1 MKRNLVKI
9 LAIAGVAASLVACNK
24 SPKVVTLTID
34 EAFAQAEDGSFSNAN
49 KKVKLENLCVYSN
62 FGTTLVAGVPYAE
75 GGKITD
81 LKGIEVELP
90 ELPKWSE
97 GAQRQGTYAD
107 VTVEGTLTD
116 VNGRPVLKDAS
127 CVVNGEVFFTDGQ
140 RDEAKSTSTYSCA
153 YWSSSQT
160 VRSNFDKNLK
170 NSPQNSGA
178 LMEGM
183 FQLASVPSEVS
194 ASAESDFKVVFP
206 GENTNG
212 ADPENEFA
220 ITVKFPKGLSSSAVS
235 FYNDFFADKEVGDFI
250 LFDAISQYDNSK
262 GGMCFLLE
270 NQWGPIYTEE
280 VAEEDR
286 PVILTQWSEIQGRY
300 NGKFKGVEVPDLSD
314 TKTFSYLLT
323 ENFSGNLEDLVGEE
337 GIENWP
343 FADLD
348 KVGSFYVTAN
358 TGAAHAEEAFEEIKA
373 KAAALTG
380 WVLDEEVSDE
390 IADDYYYVLKEGEG
404 ESAVVVAELNIFL
417 QNAEVGI
424 IFAGIRATDAEVS
437 TFAEAIAQYE
447 SVVGRDISGFESAL
461 PDLPAAAASALTGIY
476 MDWKGYEDVE
486 GLGMVEFYPEF
497 ADGTFADNEAWQAAA
512 AAYVSSLEAAGF
524 VGDYYLPLFDL
535 DGYFKASTGEFVYVG
550 FTGQNSIIDGL
561 CIVSSVILNSS
572 KAALHLFNMAA
583 DAKWTAAG
591 TYSYLLDA
599 HENVFGTPQY
609 VGTSY
614 FAGAWG
620 ATYKATV
627 LGYFENYVIP
637 SVAQADSRN
646 PIAQGNSEYYLYYL
660 PSATEGKVIVIQIEA
675 DLSGM
680 SDADDPY
687 FITYVSVSEVS
698 AQ

>member
-9 LAIAGVAASLVACNK
+9 LAIAGVAAALVACDK
-24 SPKVVTLTID
+24 SSKVKTLTID
-34 EAFAQAEDGSFSNAN
+34 EAFAQAEDGSFSNVN
-49 KKVKLENLCVYSN
+49 QKVKLENLCVYSN

-75 GGKITD
+75 NGKITD
-81 LKGIEVELP
+81 LRGIEVELP

-97 GAQRQGTYAD
+97 GAQKQGTYAD

-127 CVVNGEVFFTDGQ
+127 CVVNGEVFFTDGK

-220 ITVKFPKGLSSSAVS
+220 ITVKFPKGLSSTAVA

-286 PVILTQWSEIQGRY
+286 PVILTQWSEIQSRY

-314 TKTFSYLLT
+314 TQTFSYILSD
-323 ENFSGNLEDLVGEE
+323 NFSGALEDLVGEE

-358 TGAAHAEEAFEEIKA
+358 TGAAHAEQAFEEIKA
-373 KAAALTG
+373 KAAALAG
-380 WVLDEEVSDE
+380 WELDEEVSDE

-417 QNAEVGI
+417 QNAEVGV

-447 SVVGRDISGFESAL
+447 SVVGRDVSGFDSAI
-461 PDLPAAAASALTGIY
+461 PELPAAAASALSGIY

-486 GLGMVEFYPEF
+486 GLGLFEFYPEF
-497 ADGTFADNEAWQAAA
+497 ADGTFADDAAWQAAA
-512 AAYVSSLEAAGF
+512 QAYAASLVEAGF
-524 VGDYYLPLFDL
+524 VANYYLSAYDLTGYFNATTKEFVAIEFSEAADESIDGLVILAGAVLNESKASLHLFDL
-535 DGYFKASTGEFVYVG
+535 AHPAFTAASALSYALDLWPYVFGAAPAIVQNGYFGDGYFNAE
-550 FTGQNSIIDGL
+550 
-561 CIVSSVILNSS
+561 
-572 KAALHLFNMAA
+572 
-583 DAKWTAAG
+583 
-591 TYSYLLDA
+591 
-599 HENVFGTPQY
+599 
-609 VGTSY
+609 
-614 FAGAWG
+614 
-620 ATYKATV
+620 YKATILSYIV
-627 LGYFENYVIP
+627 QYVIP
-637 SVAQADSRN
+637 AGAQAASDN
-646 PIAQGNSEYYLYYL
+646 PQTPQTGVELYHYYL
-660 PSATEGKVIVIQIEA
+660 PSATEGKVVVVEIEI
-675 DLSGM
+675 DT
-680 SDADDPY
+680 SDNGLVFWVA
-687 FITYVSVSEVS
+687 TSEV
-698 AQ
+698 AAA